1 LSNADTD
8 DEWTVDRLDL
18 DAYVAR
24 VGVTG
29 ALHVDSATLT
39 SLHRAHLAAIPFEN
53 LDVILGRG
61 VSVDL
66 DRVQA
71 KLVHDRRGGYC
82 YEHGVLFSAVL
93 VRLGF
98 TVRRLLARVGGDL
111 ARPHARTH
119 MTLFVDVDGQ
129 RWLADVGFG
138 SGLLEPIPL
147 EPEIPRRQ
155 GDWSY
160 RLTRPTA
167 GLWQLEE
174 LQDGTWVGQYTV
186 EEQPQHQSDVVMANH
201 FTSTWPGSPFVQ
213 RPVVVR
219 KDEQQVRR
227 LLGRELSFTR
237 PGSAPATQTLEE
249 AEIGPALRD
258 LGLDLRPAD
267 VDALVVRSGS

>member
-1 LSNADTD
+1 MSNAESD
-8 DEWTVDRLDL
+8 DEWTVDQLDL
-18 DAYVAR
+18 DAYLAR
-24 VGVTG
+24 IGVTG
-29 ALHVDSATLT
+29 SPRSDVETLT
-39 SLHRAHLAAIPFEN
+39 SLHRAHVAAIPFEN

-71 KLVHDRRGGYC
+71 KLVDDRRGGYC

-119 MTLFVDVDGQ
+119 MTLFVDVDG
-129 RWLADVGFG
+129 RSWLADVGFG

-147 EPEIPRRQ
+147 EPDIPRTQ

-160 RLTRPTA
+160 RLTRPA
-167 GLWQLEE
+167 PRLWQLEE

-186 EEQPQHQSDVVMANH
+186 DEQPQHQSDVVVANH
-201 FTSTWPGSPFVQ
+201 YTSTWPDSPFVQ

-219 KDEQQVRR
+219 KDEHQVRR
-227 LLGRELSFTR
+227 LLGRELSVTR
-237 PGSAPATQTLEE
+237 PGAVPTTQTVGET
-249 AEIGPALRD
+249 EIGAALRD
-258 LGLDLRPAD
+258 LGLNLSPAD
-267 VDALVVRSGS
+267 IDVLVARSAS